1 MPMKYPCT
9 VGKFSV
15 RNYHKAILCNICQNW
30 THLKCTHFTCEEYTA
45 LSNTNEDNWFCSV
58 CLATLFPFHHFL
70 DDTDFFFA
78 DFLLFF
84 HSVTLCIQSGTN
96 VKKLETVT

>member
-1 MPMKYPCT
+1 MESQMESQI
-9 VGKFSV
+9 GS
-15 RNYHKAILCNICQNW
+15 AQ
-30 THLKCTHFTCEEYTA
+30 
-45 LSNTNEDNWFCSV
+45 V

>member
-1 MPMKYPCT
+1 MESQMESQI
-9 VGKFSV
+9 GS
-15 RNYHKAILCNICQNW
+15 AQ
-30 THLKCTHFTCEEYTA
+30 
-45 LSNTNEDNWFCSV
+45 V

-84 HSVTLCIQSGTN
+84 PLSDSLYSVRYKCEKTGNSNMMPKLL
-96 VKKLETVT
+96 KKCRSLAECP

>member
-1 MPMKYPCT
+1 M
-9 VGKFSV
+9 SS
-15 RNYHKAILCNICQNW
+15 NLILM
-30 THLKCTHFTCEEYTA
+30 TSCEPEIGIRSPVHEIPNGIT
-45 LSNTNEDNWFCSV
+45 DWFCSV